1 MYSFKIS
8 TCSLSPT
15 ALYVR
20 LVRLC
25 DIRDIR
31 GDGVME
37 RERNRIIIRNKDK
50 LKIFI
55 GKIGS
60 INKDIDIDKNINRSL
75 GLGLKFRPKYF
86 KEL

>member
-25 DIRDIR
+25 DIR

-60 INKDIDIDKNINRSL
+60 INKDIDIDIGKNINRSL
-75 GLGLKFRPKYF
+75 GLGLTFRPKYF

>member
-1 MYSFKIS
+1 
-8 TCSLSPT
+8 
-15 ALYVR
+15 
-20 LVRLC
+20 
-25 DIRDIR
+25 
-31 GDGVME
+31 ME

>member
-1 MYSFKIS
+1 VI
-8 TCSLSPT
+8 
-15 ALYVR
+15 
-20 LVRLC
+20 
-25 DIRDIR
+25 
-31 GDGVME
+31 E

-60 INKDIDIDKNINRSL
+60 INKDIDIDINKNINRSL